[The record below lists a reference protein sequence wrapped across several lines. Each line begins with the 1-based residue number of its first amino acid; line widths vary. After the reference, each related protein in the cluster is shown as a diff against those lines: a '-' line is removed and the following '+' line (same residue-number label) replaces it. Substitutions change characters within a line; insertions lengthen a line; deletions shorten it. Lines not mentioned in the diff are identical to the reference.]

1 MAAED
6 TWYASDLVGFRVIE
20 DTSGAL
26 VPEGPARP
34 VMQGGAPMRKPA
46 SHIESRR
53 PWAALSILAALA
65 LSSVAHAAGSSPA
78 PPRETPPPEAAP
90 SSFGRAADST
100 VAPGR
105 ADAAKVYAKAWSI
118 SEDAKKELAS
128 GKADSAKK
136 RFGKALKKFQEA
148 ADMDPTY
155 YEAWNMVG
163 YCSRKSGDLKRSFEA
178 YEKCLLI
185 EPEYAQAHEYLGEAY
200 LMSGDLAK
208 AKEQL
213 LWLVSRKSDQAGELA
228 TKIEAF
234 QKGGPGAA
242 QSDSTGHT
250 GSW

>member
-1 MAAED
+1 MRHAAH
-6 TWYASDLVGFRVIE
+6 RVRY
-20 DTSGAL
+20 SLSAMPVLAL
-26 VPEGPARP
+26 
-34 VMQGGAPMRKPA
+34 
-46 SHIESRR
+46 
-53 PWAALSILAALA
+53 LA
-65 LSSVAHAAGSSPA
+65 LSSVAQASGSSPA
-78 PPRETPPPEAAP
+78 PPRQTPPPDAPP
-90 SSFGRAADST
+90 SSFGKTADST
-100 VAPGR
+100 AAPGR
-105 ADAAKVYAKAWSI
+105 ADAAKVYAKAWGI

-128 GKADSAKK
+128 GKSDSAKK

-163 YCSRKSGDLKRSFEA
+163 YCARKSGDLKRSFEA
-178 YEKCLLI
+178 YQKCLLI

-228 TKIEAF
+228 TRIQAF
-234 QKGGPGAA
+234 EKGGPAAA

-250 GSW
+250 QGW